1 MANWH
6 FNPNQYEER
15 SFSIIPEGGH
25 RVRIAEVNE
34 RTFSSGNE
42 GYEIVMEVSGHGGKL
57 WYYLVLNRADEAATN
72 QRLGTFFN
80 CFGISNYVLG
90 NGKQWIGKVGGVYV
104 KHEPYNGET
113 KAKVQYLMS
122 KKKQEEL
129 PSWQGNAAAQ
139 QPQPVIIN
147 DDDLPFN

>member
-1 MANWH
+1 MANWN

-34 RTFSSGNE
+34 RMFSSGNE
-42 GYEIVMEVSGHGGKL
+42 GYEIVMEVAGHGGKL

-80 CFGISNYVLG
+80 CFGITNTALG
-90 NGKQWIGKVGGVYV
+90 NGQQGIGKVGGARV
-104 KHEPYNGET
+104 KHEEYNGST
-113 KAKVQYLMS
+113 RAKVHYLLS
-122 KKKQEEL
+122 KSKQDEL
-129 PSWQGNAAAQ
+129 PPWQGKVATAQ
-139 QPQPVIIN
+139 PTVVEIN
-147 DDDLPFN
+147 PDELPF